1 VKLQRQVVVIV
12 GADRKGFYIGPALYG
27 RGYQCVHVRMGPIT
41 DATAACPEWC
51 SKEYRLTSH
60 DDASILDL
68 VTQLRRYQVKA
79 VIAAGDSGVIPA
91 NKLAQFFD
99 VPCNAPGSSRLHR
112 HKYQMVE
119 ALRLRGVPGP
129 AQFHSRCLDDI
140 LAWYRNSGFTRVVM
154 KPALGAYSDGVGICE
169 TEFQI
174 AGIFAR
180 NVGRPNV
187 MGEIK
192 EDYVI
197 QEYLEGRH
205 FVVNSVSVEGQHFV
219 TDIWHEVNHH
229 RHTQIIDEYAD
240 SVRRDT
246 AEFSALAAYVQDVLD
261 ALQIRNGPA
270 HTEVM
275 LTGNGPRLIETGA
288 RLAGGIDYSVVEEC
302 NGYSQVS
309 VLADSV
315 VAPQLFLSRTASLAK
330 APTRVSRFIYM
341 FSEVAGTV
349 LEQPEL
355 ACFLDVPSLM
365 SIKLTFTLGASLEKT
380 GACFGHPG
388 YAMLVADSTEE
399 LDRDYAHFRAI
410 ERAFFR
416 TAIAP
421 CESERRQAPNIVQ
434 PASESLAEER
444 QV

>member
-1 VKLQRQVVVIV
+1 VKLQRQVIVIV

-27 RGYQCVHVRMGPIT
+27 RGYQCVHVRTGLIT
-41 DATAACPEWC
+41 DVSAACPDWC
-51 SKEYRLTSH
+51 SKEYHLTSH
-60 DDASILDL
+60 DDVSILDL

-79 VIAAGDSGVIPA
+79 IIAAGDSGVIPA

-99 VPCNAPGSSRLHR
+99 VPCNSPGSSRLHR
-112 HKYQMVE
+112 HKYDMVE
-119 ALRLRGVPGP
+119 ALRLNGVAGP
-129 AQFHSRCLDDI
+129 AQFHSRRLDDI

-169 TEFQI
+169 TEAQI
-174 AGIFAR
+174 AMIFTR
-180 NVGRPNV
+180 NVGNLNV

-205 FVVNSVSVEGQHFV
+205 FVANTVSVEGQHFV

-229 RHTQIIDEYAD
+229 RNTRIIDEYAD
-240 SVRRDT
+240 LVRRDA
-246 AEFSALAAYVQDVLD
+246 AEFPTLTAYVQDVLD

-270 HTEVM
+270 HTEIM
-275 LTGNGPRLIETGA
+275 LTSNGPRLIETGA

-315 VAPQLFLSRTASLAK
+315 TAPDLFLSRTAACAN

-341 FSEVAGTV
+341 FSEVAGVV
-349 LEQPEL
+349 LEPPEL
-355 ACFLDVPSLM
+355 TCFLDVPSLM
-365 SIKLTFTLGASLEKT
+365 SIKLTFAQGASLEKT
-380 GACFGHPG
+380 ETRFGHPG
-388 YAMLVADSTEE
+388 YAMLVADSAEE
-399 LDRDYAHFRAI
+399 LDRDYAQFRAI
-410 ERAFFR
+410 EKASFLRLLGR
-416 TAIAP
+416 L
-421 CESERRQAPNIVQ
+421 EREPRLV
-434 PASESLAEER
+434 SKSLAEER
-444 QV
+444 LS